1 MVPFVLLLKCAS
13 SKICFFSSFLSLCP
27 SGFAFE
33 RVARLR
39 QEVKALKP
47 VIPIGVFHSKLPN

>member
-39 QEVKALKP
+39 QESGSETSDSYW
-47 VIPIGVFHSKLPN
+47 GVPFKIT